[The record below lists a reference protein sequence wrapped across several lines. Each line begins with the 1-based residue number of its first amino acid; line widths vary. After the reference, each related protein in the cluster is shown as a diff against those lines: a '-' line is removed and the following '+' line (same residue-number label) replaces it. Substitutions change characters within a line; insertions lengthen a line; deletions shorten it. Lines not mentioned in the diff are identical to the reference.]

1 MSKKQRIRAAAAAL
15 AMGALSAVL
24 PSAAHAVQDDGNST
38 CVVLDYCAYT
48 GTSFSGSV
56 WTWFGDDNIWPS
68 VITNKEDSVWNRSST
83 YTVRVYDGTG
93 FSTYIYC
100 TPPNSSYGSMG
111 VNNRGSSQIWNGGC

>member
-1 MSKKQRIRAAAAAL
+1 MSNRLTVRAVSVAL
-15 AMGALSAVL
+15 AMLALVT
-24 PSAAHAVQDDGNST
+24 AAPRTAEAAQDDGNST

-68 VITNKEDSVWNRSST
+68 VITNKEDSVWNRSGT

-93 FSTYIYC
+93 FSSYIYC
-100 TPPNSSYGSMG
+100 TPPNSSYATMG
-111 VNNRGSSQIWNGGC
+111 INNRGSSHTWNGSC